1 MLARTLDIVRGAQ
14 QKHIAI
20 AAVNTYT
27 LELTQA
33 ILVAAE
39 RERQPVILQLGVQSV
54 TMGGAPLIVATLAA
68 AREASV
74 PVAVHLDH
82 CSDLGLIEICFA
94 RGISSA
100 LADGSRLPL
109 EENIAFTHEAVGIA
123 RRFDGV
129 IEAEL
134 GYLSG
139 TEDGKTVEEIEASL
153 TDPAQAYT
161 FIEQTGAS
169 LLAVSIGNVHGHTT
183 HPPHLDFERLAQI
196 AAQVDVPLVLH
207 GASGIPGEDIWHT
220 IQMGIAKI
228 NINTEVRAAFLRAIA
243 AWGMRYGPVPDLRRK
258 DQDLLALYQEARSEA
273 EKVVTSAIRLYS
285 SGL

>member
-1 MLARTLDIVRGAQ
+1 MLVRTLDIVREAQ
-14 QKHIAI
+14 QNHIAI

-33 ILVAAE
+33 ILAAAE

-54 TMGGAPLIVATLAA
+54 TTGGAPLIVATLAA

-82 CSDLGLIEICFA
+82 CSDLGLIEIYFA
-94 RGISSA
+94 WGISSA

-109 EENIAFTHEAVGIA
+109 EENIAFTREAVSIA
-123 RRFDGV
+123 RRFDGA

-153 TDPAQAYT
+153 TDPAQARA

-169 LLAVSIGNVHGHTT
+169 LLAVSIGNVHGQTT
-183 HPPHLDFERLAQI
+183 LPPRLDFDRLAQI

-207 GASGIPGEDIWHT
+207 GASGLADEDIRRT

-228 NINTEVRAAFLRAIA
+228 NINTEVRAAFLRVIA
-243 AWGMRYGPVPDLRRK
+243 AWGMRYGPVPDLRQK
-258 DQDLLALYQEARSEA
+258 DQDLLALYQEARAEA
-273 EKVVTSAIRLYS
+273 EKVVANAIHLYS